1 MKNMIIKREPN
12 MEDMKKNI
20 IDAGGLFYQY
30 RACSNN
36 TSTIYDIENIKHNVL
51 YAQTPL
57 NMNDPFDSKI
67 GFCSEK
73 FYEECIDMMLG
84 PMGIDKN
91 LKTILFMILKYK
103 LLGNLIEFV
112 DKLNKL
118 KQYLVSSKRDKHL
131 MRLSD
136 SQFINDNIKN
146 LYRKA
151 PREIKD
157 TFSRETFLVLGI
169 IVTSLESDI
178 ITEELLISA
187 LDLQSC
193 VDQFIEKIEDIK
205 NNIYP
210 PLFEK
215 FLSQLTIT
223 CFTSSGWNN
232 QLMWSH
238 YANSYSGICVE
249 YDLTKMEEFFGFM
262 YPVQYTEERPTI
274 SPSDL
279 GIKFNVTNGKCNVIQ
294 EEANIVPIMNYI
306 LFKNKCWS
314 YEKEWRIIN
323 VGQEDTPIFID
334 FPFIKSIT
342 FGTNISDDIKRILLD
357 ICKKKQIA
365 CYDLQLSKENFSLT
379 RELIDYDS
387 IPYDKNLEIQHISI
401 LCENI
406 YRLSEYINSK
416 EETMCESISND
427 CFNIKVIIDYLEKVC
442 DMLLD
447 SYHFKV
453 SFNRIVEND
462 NEDIFIS
469 ENKEE
474 IDIAKSTIDEF
485 VSTTNDLS
493 DILKNTIKTIRYGFV
508 VSDRDFNL
516 IKKYQKDLKE
526 LSEEILS
533 IEWKI

>member
-1 MKNMIIKREPN
+1 
-12 MEDMKKNI
+12 
-20 IDAGGLFYQY
+20 
-30 RACSNN
+30 
-36 TSTIYDIENIKHNVL
+36 
-51 YAQTPL
+51 
-57 NMNDPFDSKI
+57 
-67 GFCSEK
+67 
-73 FYEECIDMMLG
+73 
-84 PMGIDKN
+84 
-91 LKTILFMILKYK
+91 
-103 LLGNLIEFV
+103 
-112 DKLNKL
+112 
-118 KQYLVSSKRDKHL
+118 
-131 MRLSD
+131 
-136 SQFINDNIKN
+136 
-146 LYRKA
+146 
-151 PREIKD
+151 
-157 TFSRETFLVLGI
+157 
-169 IVTSLESDI
+169 
-178 ITEELLISA
+178 
-187 LDLQSC
+187 
-193 VDQFIEKIEDIK
+193 
-205 NNIYP
+205 
-210 PLFEK
+210 
-215 FLSQLTIT
+215 
-223 CFTSSGWNN
+223 
-232 QLMWSH
+232 
-238 YANSYSGICVE
+238 
-249 YDLTKMEEFFGFM
+249 
-262 YPVQYTEERPTI
+262 
-274 SPSDL
+274 
-279 GIKFNVTNGKCNVIQ
+279 
-294 EEANIVPIMNYI
+294 MNYI

-323 VGQEDTPIFID
+323 VGQENTPIFID

-387 IPYDKNLEIQHISI
+387 IPYDRNLEIQHISI

-416 EETMCESISND
+416 EETMCESISSD
-427 CFNIKVIIDYLEKVC
+427 CFNIKVIMDYLEKVC

-485 VSTTNDLS
+485 VSATNDLS
-493 DILKNTIKTIRYGFV
+493 DILKNAIKTIRYGFV

-526 LSEEILS
+526 LSKEILS